1 MSPHDELVASAL
13 VAVAGTRAA
22 LLVTDERGPQL
33 VATVGFPSQP
43 TLDTLA
49 ELVSAQAGII
59 STPGFLGVP
68 LRSGEAP
75 PVGALGVWH
84 ALPAAPAPEPL
95 TTVARLG
102 AALIAAQQE
111 TATLRLKLE
120 RADRLAMV
128 GQLAAGLAH
137 ELGTPLTV
145 VTGRARQLMAGSI
158 PPDQAVDAAR
168 TIAEQSERMTGII
181 RQVLDYARRRGPRPG
196 RYDVRTLMRQCVGL
210 LQPVA
215 AKKAITLSFV
225 DPGEPRL
232 LDFDGS
238 QLMQVMTNLVA
249 NAIAATPTNG
259 RVELSTRLERDVS
272 PPPST
277 GLSRRDFTA
286 LEVRDTGPGIRAEHL
301 SRLFEP
307 FFTTKETGEGTGLGL
322 SVAQSIVRDHEGWI
336 GVDSTRGNGTCF
348 VVYLPS

>member
-1 MSPHDELVASAL
+1 MSPTDELLASAMG
-13 VAVAGTRAA
+13 AVPGTRAA
-22 LLVTDERGPQL
+22 LLVTDERGAQ
-33 VATVGFPSQP
+33 VAATCGFTTAPD
-43 TLDTLA
+43 LDA
-49 ELVSAQAGII
+49 MPGLVSAQAGVI

-68 LRSGEAP
+68 LVWGEGRAL
-75 PVGALGVWH
+75 GALGVWH
-84 ALPAAPAPEPL
+84 ALPSAQPEPL
-95 TTVARLG
+95 VTVARLG
-102 AALIAAQQE
+102 AALISAQRE
-111 TATLRLKLE
+111 TAALRLKLE

-158 PPDQAVDAAR
+158 PPEQAVDAAR
-168 TIAEQSERMTGII
+168 TIVEQSERMTGII

-215 AKKAITLSFV
+215 AKKSITLSFV
-225 DPGEPRL
+225 DPGEPRV

-249 NAIAATPTNG
+249 NAIAATPASG
-259 RVELSTRLERDVS
+259 RVELSTRLAPGVT
-272 PPPST
+272 PPPNT

-286 LEVRDTGPGIRAEHL
+286 LEVRDTGSGISADHL

-336 GVDSTRGNGTCF
+336 DVESIRGTGTAF
-348 VVYLPS
+348 IVYLPS

>member
-1 MSPHDELVASAL
+1 MSPHDELLASAL
-13 VAVAGTRAA
+13 AVVGGARAA
-22 LLVTDERGPQL
+22 LLLTDERGAQL
-33 VATVGFPSQP
+33 VATVGFTTPP
-43 TLDTLA
+43 ALDTMP
-49 ELVSAQAGII
+49 ELFSAQAGLV
-59 STPGFLGVP
+59 STPGFIGAP
-68 LRSGEAP
+68 LLSTDGRP
-75 PVGALGVWH
+75 LGALGVWH
-84 ALPAAPAPEPL
+84 AVTTPSSEPFAA
-95 TTVARLG
+95 VARLG
-102 AALIAAQQE
+102 AALLTTQRE
-111 TATLRLKLE
+111 TAALRLKLE

-145 VTGRARQLMAGSI
+145 VAGRARQLLAGSI
-158 PPDQAVDAAR
+158 PPEQAADAAR
-168 TIAEQSERMTGII
+168 TIVEQSERMTGII

-210 LQPVA
+210 LEPVA

-238 QLMQVMTNLVA
+238 QLMQVMMNLVA
-249 NAIAATPTNG
+249 NAIAATPPSG
-259 RVELSTRLERDVS
+259 RVELSTRLERDVT
-272 PPPST
+272 PPPNT

-286 LEVRDTGPGIRAEHL
+286 LEVRDTGAGVSAEHL
-301 SRLFEP
+301 DRLFEP

-336 GVDSTRGNGTCF
+336 GVDSTRGAGTVF
-348 VVYLPS
+348 IVYLPS